1 MVLHRH
7 ILNKKFTITRHRNI
21 LRGSGNEKKTITTKY
36 FLRKI
41 YIYIYIYIYILLE
54 HFVLNIYIYAK

>member
-21 LRGSGNEKKTITTKY
+21 LRVSGNEKKTNKKNIFK
-36 FLRKI
+36 KGI
-41 YIYIYIYIYILLE
+41 YRYILVE
-54 HFVLNIYIYAK
+54 YFVLNIYTKY

>member
-21 LRGSGNEKKTITTKY
+21 LRVSGNKKKAHITKY
-36 FLRKI
+36 FLKK
-41 YIYIYIYIYILLE
+41 YIDRYILLE
-54 HFVLNIYIYAK
+54 YFVLNIYTK

>member
-21 LRGSGNEKKTITTKY
+21 LRVSGNEKKTNITKY
-36 FLRKI
+36 FLKKI
-41 YIYIYIYIYILLE
+41 YIDIYY
-54 HFVLNIYIYAK
+54 LNISY

>member
-21 LRGSGNEKKTITTKY
+21 LRVSGNEKKTNITKY
-36 FLRKI
+36 FLKKEYIDI
-41 YIYIYIYIYILLE
+41 YY
-54 HFVLNIYIYAK
+54 LNISY